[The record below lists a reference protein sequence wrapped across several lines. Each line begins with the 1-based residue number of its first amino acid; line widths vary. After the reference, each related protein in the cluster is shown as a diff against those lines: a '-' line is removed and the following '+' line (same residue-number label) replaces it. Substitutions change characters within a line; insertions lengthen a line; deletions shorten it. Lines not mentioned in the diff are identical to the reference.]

1 MNHELNNHKMV
12 KMNKGEKLA
21 VQQGGIPSMN
31 GVWQGMNV
39 FEFKLKDNL
48 KILLDIKEIKLFQG
62 E

>member
-1 MNHELNNHKMV
+1 MV